1 MLITQKRYTFAIEK
15 LIRMGKTYKTN
26 EPTVPEANEP
36 VAVYQTT
43 QQPQPISTTGIP
55 DGYMSLDVFA
65 EKFHKKLDECYA
77 KLQQIAAQHDA
88 TAGRIYC
95 PHCR

>member
-1 MLITQKRYTFAIEK
+1 
-15 LIRMGKTYKTN
+15 MGKTYKTD
-26 EPTVPEANEP
+26 EPTVSEANEP
-36 VAVYQTT
+36 VAIYQTT
-43 QQPQPISTTGIP
+43 QQFQPILTTEIP

-95 PHCR
+95 PHVVKAFKAVNDH

>member
-1 MLITQKRYTFAIEK
+1 ME
-15 LIRMGKTYKTN
+15 KTYKTN
-26 EPTVPEANEP
+26 KPTVSEVNEP

-43 QQPQPISTTGIP
+43 QQTQPISTTEIP

-77 KLQQIAAQHDA
+77 KL
-88 TAGRIYC
+88 
-95 PHCR
+95 